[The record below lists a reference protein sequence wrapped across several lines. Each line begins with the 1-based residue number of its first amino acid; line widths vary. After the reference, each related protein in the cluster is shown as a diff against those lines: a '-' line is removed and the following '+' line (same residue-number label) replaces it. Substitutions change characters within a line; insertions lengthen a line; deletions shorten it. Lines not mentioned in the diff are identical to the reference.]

1 MKELQV
7 ITNALDAAVKAGVF
21 NLQDTGTILQSINT
35 IGSKLQQFETMST
48 PQKTE
53 EVLKAPA
60 PKGKK

>member
-48 PQKTE
+48 VKE
-53 EVLKAPA
+53 EVLEAPA